1 MWSGARAGPACLH
14 GGAAGCRRRNRLTLT
29 DTERARP
36 LILVADSDATAR
48 ATAREELTRY
58 HLECCEAGTGRDAI
72 EVVRAQSPDLV
83 IVGGSMP
90 VREALD
96 VCIALRIEP
105 RLSDLPILFVT
116 ERNDAEAVSLAF
128 EAGASDFAFQPT
140 NWALFVQRLR
150 FLLRQTHTIQ
160 GLRRRASGLGRV
172 HQIAQL
178 GHWEADA
185 ASGEMVWS
193 PEVPGLLAVSHK
205 PQPTVEDY
213 LAAVHPDDAPNVR
226 NAIDAAVGSG
236 RPFAL
241 DHRLREPA
249 ATDRFVHT
257 RADVSQDGERTRLV
271 GTIQDVTERVESQH
285 KIRFLAFY
293 DSLTNLPNRRLFTEI
308 LARLVER
315 ARRQRSLVAV
325 LFLDLDN
332 FKRVNDTYGHATGD
346 KLLKVVGERLSQTV
360 RRDDILARPMG
371 EPENAVSRLGGDEF
385 VVAFGGLAHA
395 EDAAR
400 LASRMLE
407 EIKEPMR
414 IDKTEL
420 SVSASVGISLFPHD
434 GDNEETL
441 LGNADAALYCAK
453 DGGRNCVHFF
463 DRSMNEAALQR
474 QLLEGELR
482 RSVVRGEF
490 VMHYQ
495 PQVDIATGRI
505 RSAEAFIRWRH
516 ADLGLVQPS
525 DFLGAAEQTG
535 LIHSIG
541 EWVLGDVVRQI
552 QEWRAKG
559 LPRIHVSINVSPQEF
574 RRPDLASSMA
584 AILGDAGLGPEAVE
598 LEVTEATLMDNVSIA
613 TGVLG
618 RLKAQGFRIALD
630 DFGVRASSLTTLKQ
644 WPIDVL
650 KIDRAFIRNI
660 ATDAADA
667 AVAGAIISLARNLR
681 VEPIAEGVE
690 KAAQRDALAALGC
703 VRMQGFLFGRP
714 EAADTFEER
723 LVASARPTAPVGA
736 RGR

>member
-1 MWSGARAGPACLH
+1 MTPIVPARQ
-14 GGAAGCRRRNRLTLT
+14 
-29 DTERARP
+29 RP
-36 LILVADSDATAR
+36 LVLVADSDATAR
-48 ATAREELTRY
+48 TAACEEISRHGFDIHEAAAGREAL
-58 HLECCEAGTGRDAI
+58 DA
-72 EVVRAQSPDLV
+72 VRAQSPDLV
-83 IVGGSMP
+83 VIGGGMP
-90 VREALD
+90 VAEALD
-96 VCIALRIEP
+96 FCIALRVEP
-105 RLSDLPILFVT
+105 RLAHLPVLFVT

-128 EAGASDFAFQPT
+128 EAGASDFAFKPT
-140 NWALFVQRLR
+140 NWPLFIQRLR
-150 FLLRQTHTIQ
+150 FLLRHSHTVED
-160 GLRRRASGLGRV
+160 LHRRASGLGRV

-185 ASGEMVWS
+185 ASGEMTWS
-193 PEVPGLLAVSHK
+193 LEVPGLLVVPHRVS
-205 PQPTVEDY
+205 PTIEDY
-213 LAAVHPDDAPNVR
+213 LEALHQDDVPALR

-249 ATDRFVHT
+249 AADRFVHT
-257 RADVSQDGERTRLV
+257 RADVSQDGPKGTRLV

-285 KIRFLAFY
+285 KIRYLAFY

-325 LFLDLDN
+325 LFMDLDN

-360 RRDDILARPMG
+360 RRDDILARPLG

-385 VVAFGGLAHA
+385 VVAFGGLAQA

-400 LASRMLE
+400 LAARMLE
-407 EIKEPMR
+407 EIKAPMR
-414 IDKTEL
+414 IDNNEL

-434 GDNEETL
+434 GDNEEAL

-474 QLLEGELR
+474 QLLEGQLR
-482 RSVVRGEF
+482 RSVANGEF
-490 VMHYQ
+490 LLHYQ

-505 RSAEAFIRWRH
+505 RSAETFIRWRH
-516 ADLGLVQPS
+516 ADLGLVQPG
-525 DFLGAAEQTG
+525 DFLGTAEQTG
-535 LIHSIG
+535 LIHAIG
-541 EWVLGDVVRQI
+541 EWVLTDVARQV

-559 LPRIHVSINVSPQEF
+559 LPRVHVAVNVSPPEF
-574 RRPDLASSMA
+574 RRPDLAASMA
-584 AILGDAGLGPEAVE
+584 AIVSEAGLGPEAIE
-598 LEVTEATLMDNVSIA
+598 LEITEATLMDNVSIA
-613 TGVLG
+613 AGVLA
-618 RLKAQGFRIALD
+618 RLKSYGFRIALD
-630 DFGVRASSLTTLKQ
+630 DFGVRASSLSALKQ

-660 ATDAADA
+660 ATDSADA

-681 VEPIAEGVE
+681 VEPVAEGVE
-690 KAAQRDALAALGC
+690 RAAQRDALAALGC

-714 EAADTFEER
+714 EPADAFEER
-723 LVASARPTAPVGA
+723 LVTSARAALPVGA
-736 RGR
+736 RAR

>member
-1 MWSGARAGPACLH
+1 LTPT
-14 GGAAGCRRRNRLTLT
+14 AADRS
-29 DTERARP
+29 RP
-36 LILVADSDATAR
+36 LILVAETDAAAR
-48 ATAREELTRY
+48 ATARDELN
-58 HLECCEAGTGRDAI
+58 HHGFEVCEAAGGREALDA
-72 EVVRAQSPDLV
+72 VRAQSPDLV
-83 IVGGSMP
+83 IVGGAMP

-96 VCIALRIEP
+96 FCIALRVEP
-105 RLSDLPILFVT
+105 RLAHLPVLFVT
-116 ERNDAEAVSLAF
+116 ERNDAEAVNMAF
-128 EAGASDFAFQPT
+128 EAGATDFTFTPT
-140 NWALFVQRLR
+140 NWPLFVQRLR
-150 FLLRQTHTIQ
+150 FLLRHSRTAAD
-160 GLRRRASGLGRV
+160 LRRRASGLGRV

-193 PEVPGLLAVSHK
+193 AEVAGLLATITK
-205 PQPTVEDY
+205 PNPTIEDY
-213 LAAVHPDDAPNVR
+213 LSAVHMDDAPTLR
-226 NAIDAAVGSG
+226 NAIDAAVASG

-241 DHRLREPA
+241 DHRLREHGA
-249 ATDRFVHT
+249 GDRFVHT
-257 RADVSQDGERTRLV
+257 RADVSQDGERGTRLV
-271 GTIQDVTERVESQH
+271 GTVQDVTERVESQH
-285 KIRFLAFY
+285 KIRYLAFY

-325 LFLDLDN
+325 LFMDLDN
-332 FKRVNDTYGHATGD
+332 FKRVNDTFGHATGD
-346 KLLKVVGERLSQTV
+346 RLLKVVGERLSQTV
-360 RRDDILARPMG
+360 RRDDILARPLG

-407 EIKEPMR
+407 EIKEPIR

-482 RSVVRGEF
+482 RSVSRGEF
-490 VMHYQ
+490 VLHYQ

-505 RSAEAFIRWRH
+505 RSAETFIRWKH
-516 ADLGLVQPS
+516 ADLGLVQPG
-525 DFLGAAEQTG
+525 DFLGTAEQTG
-535 LIHSIG
+535 LIHPIG
-541 EWVLGDVVRQI
+541 EWVLTDVVRQV
-552 QEWRAKG
+552 QEWRRKG
-559 LPRIHVSINVSPQEF
+559 LPRVHVAINVSPPEF
-574 RRPDLASSMA
+574 RRPDLAASMA
-584 AILGDAGLGPEAVE
+584 AIVNDAGLGAEAVE
-598 LEVTEATLMDNVSIA
+598 LEITEATLMDNVSIA
-613 TGVLG
+613 TSVLA
-618 RLKAQGFRIALD
+618 RLKSHGFRIALD
-630 DFGVRASSLTTLKQ
+630 DFGVRASSLTFLKQ

-660 ATDAADA
+660 ATDGADA
-667 AVAGAIISLARNLR
+667 AIAGAIISLARNLR
-681 VEPIAEGVE
+681 VEPVAEGVE
-690 KAAQRDALAALGC
+690 KAAQRDALVALGC

-714 EAADTFEER
+714 EPAQAFEER
-723 LVASARPTAPVGA
+723 LVATARAAAPLAA
-736 RGR
+736 RR

>member
-1 MWSGARAGPACLH
+1 VEGLPVTATH
-14 GGAAGCRRRNRLTLT
+14 ILTANVSP
-29 DTERARP
+29 RARP

-48 ATAREELTRY
+48 ATAREELNRY
-58 HLECCEAGTGRDAI
+58 HLDCCEAASGRDAL
-72 EVVRAQSPDLV
+72 EVVRAQAPDLV
-83 IVGGSMP
+83 MVGGSMP

-96 VCIALRIEP
+96 FCIAQRIEP
-105 RLSDLPILFVT
+105 GHADLPILFVT

-128 EAGASDFAFQPT
+128 EAGASDFAFAPT
-140 NWALFVQRLR
+140 NWALFVQRIR

-193 PEVPGLLAVSHK
+193 AEVPGLLAVPHK
-205 PQPTVEDY
+205 AQPTIEDY
-213 LAAVHPDDAPNVR
+213 IAAVHPDDAPNVR
-226 NAIDAAVGSG
+226 NAVDAAVGSG

-249 ATDRFVHT
+249 AADRFVHT

-346 KLLKVVGERLSQTV
+346 KLLKVVGERLSTTV

-385 VVAFGGLAHA
+385 VVAFGGLAQA

-474 QLLEGELR
+474 QLLEGEIR
-482 RSVVRGEF
+482 RSVAKGEF
-490 VMHYQ
+490 ILHYQ

-541 EWVLGDVVRQI
+541 EWVLSEAVRQI
-552 QEWRAKG
+552 HEWRAKG
-559 LPRIHVSINVSPQEF
+559 LPRIHVAINVSPQEF
-574 RRPDLASSMA
+574 RRPDLASTMA
-584 AILGDAGLGPEAVE
+584 TILADANLGPEAVE
-598 LEVTEATLMDNVSIA
+598 LEITEATLMDNVSIA

-618 RLKAQGFRIALD
+618 RLKAHGFRIALD

-681 VEPIAEGVE
+681 VEPVAEGVE
-690 KAAQRDALAALGC
+690 KAVQRDALAALGC

-714 EAADTFEER
+714 ESPDVFEER
-723 LVASARPTAPVGA
+723 LAVSARPAAPVGA
-736 RGR
+736 RR

>member
-1 MWSGARAGPACLH
+1 
-14 GGAAGCRRRNRLTLT
+14 
-29 DTERARP
+29 
-36 LILVADSDATAR
+36 VAR
-48 ATAREELTRY
+48 ATAREELS
-58 HLECCEAGTGRDAI
+58 HNGFDVCEAAAGRDAL

-83 IVGGSMP
+83 VVGGALP
-90 VREALD
+90 AREALD
-96 VCIALRIEP
+96 FCTALRGEP
-105 RLSDLPILFVT
+105 RLAHLPILLVT
-116 ERNDAEAVSLAF
+116 DRNDAEAVNLAY
-128 EAGASDFAFQPT
+128 ESGASDFAFTPT
-140 NWALFVQRLR
+140 HWPVLIQRLR
-150 FLLRQTHTIQ
+150 FMLRLSRTLED
-160 GLRRRASGLGRV
+160 LRRRARGVGRV
-172 HQIAQL
+172 HQIAQF

-185 ASGEMVWS
+185 ASGEMIWS
-193 PEVPGLLAVSHK
+193 PEVHGLLATPGK
-205 PQPTVEDY
+205 PAPTIEDY
-213 LAAVHPDDAPNVR
+213 LAAVHPDDAVALR
-226 NAIDAAVGSG
+226 NAIDTAVASG

-249 ATDRFVHT
+249 AADRFVHT
-257 RADVSQDGERTRLV
+257 RADVSQDGERGTRLV
-271 GTIQDVTERVESQH
+271 GTVQDVTERVESQH
-285 KIRFLAFY
+285 KIRYLAFY

-346 KLLKVVGERLSQTV
+346 RLLKVVGERLSQTV
-360 RRDDILARPMG
+360 RRDDILARPLG

-385 VVAFGGLAHA
+385 VVAFGGLSHA

-407 EIKEPMR
+407 EIKAPIR

-434 GDNEETL
+434 GDNEDTL

-482 RSVVRGEF
+482 RSVARGEF
-490 VMHYQ
+490 LLHYQ

-505 RSAEAFIRWRH
+505 RSAETFIRWKH
-516 ADLGLVQPS
+516 ADLGLVQPG

-535 LIHSIG
+535 LIHPIG
-541 EWVLGDVVRQI
+541 EWVLADVVRQI
-552 QEWRAKG
+552 QEWRRRG
-559 LPRIHVSINVSPQEF
+559 LPRVHVAINVSGPEF
-574 RRPDLASSMA
+574 RRPDLAATMS
-584 AILGDAGLGPEAVE
+584 AIVNEAGLGAEAIE
-598 LEVTEATLMDNVSIA
+598 LEITEATLMDNVTIA
-613 TGVLG
+613 TSVLA
-618 RLKAQGFRIALD
+618 RLKSHGFRIALD
-630 DFGVRASSLTTLKQ
+630 DFGVRASSLTFLKQ

-660 ATDAADA
+660 ATDGADA
-667 AVAGAIISLARNLR
+667 AIAGAIISLARNLR
-681 VEPIAEGVE
+681 VEPVAEGVE

-714 EAADTFEER
+714 ESAEAFEER
-723 LVASARPTAPVGA
+723 LASTARAAAPVGA
-736 RGR
+736 RR

>member
-1 MWSGARAGPACLH
+1 VPPRGD
-14 GGAAGCRRRNRLTLT
+14 RRFTATRTLT
-29 DTERARP
+29 PIDAERPHP
-36 LILVADSDATAR
+36 LILVADSDAAAR
-48 ATAREELTRY
+48 ATAAEELGR
-58 HLECCEAGTGRDAI
+58 LGFEVREAAAGREALDAI
-72 EVVRAQSPDLV
+72 RVEAPDLI
-83 IVGGSMP
+83 IVGGAMP

-96 VCIALRIEP
+96 VCIALRVDA
-105 RLSDLPILFVT
+105 RFAHLPVLFVT
-116 ERNDAEAVSLAF
+116 ERNDAEAANLAY

-140 NWALFVQRLR
+140 NWPLFAQRLR
-150 FLLRQTHTIQ
+150 FLLRHSRTVAD
-160 GLRRRASGLGRV
+160 LRKRASGLGRV
-172 HQIAQL
+172 HQIAQF

-185 ASGEMVWS
+185 ASGEMLWS
-193 PEVPGLLAVSHK
+193 PEVAGLLNVPPKAS
-205 PQPTVEDY
+205 PTIEDY
-213 LAAVHPDDAPNVR
+213 LAAVHPDDLPTLR
-226 NAIDAAVGSG
+226 NAIDAAVASG

-241 DHRLREPA
+241 DHRLKDTHE
-249 ATDRFVHT
+249 RFVHT
-257 RADVSQDGERTRLV
+257 RADVSQDGSRGTRLV

-285 KIRFLAFY
+285 KIRYLAFY

-332 FKRVNDTYGHATGD
+332 FKRVNDTFGHATGD
-346 KLLKVVGERLSQTV
+346 RLLKVVGERLSQTV
-360 RRDDILARPMG
+360 RRDDILARPLG

-385 VVAFGGLAHA
+385 VVAFGGLGQA

-407 EIKEPMR
+407 EIKLPIA

-420 SVSASVGISLFPHD
+420 SISASVGISLFPHD

-482 RSVVRGEF
+482 RSVARGEF
-490 VMHYQ
+490 VLHYQ

-505 RSAEAFIRWRH
+505 RSAETFIRWKH
-516 ADLGLVQPS
+516 ADLGLVQPG
-525 DFLGAAEQTG
+525 DFLGAAEHTG
-535 LIHSIG
+535 LIHPIG
-541 EWVLGDVVRQI
+541 QWVLADVVRQV
-552 QEWRAKG
+552 QEWRDRG
-559 LPRIHVSINVSPQEF
+559 LPRVHVAINVSPPEF
-574 RRPDLASSMA
+574 RRPDLAASMA
-584 AILGDAGLGPEAVE
+584 AVVNDAGISPDSIE
-598 LEVTEATLMDNVSIA
+598 LEITEATLMDNVAIA
-613 TGVLG
+613 TGVLA
-618 RLKAQGFRIALD
+618 RLKSYGFRIALD

-681 VEPIAEGVE
+681 VEPVAEGVE
-690 KAAQRDALAALGC
+690 KAVQRDALAALGC

-714 EAADTFEER
+714 EPAESFEER
-723 LVASARPTAPVGA
+723 LVTSARAAAPVGV
-736 RGR
+736 RR